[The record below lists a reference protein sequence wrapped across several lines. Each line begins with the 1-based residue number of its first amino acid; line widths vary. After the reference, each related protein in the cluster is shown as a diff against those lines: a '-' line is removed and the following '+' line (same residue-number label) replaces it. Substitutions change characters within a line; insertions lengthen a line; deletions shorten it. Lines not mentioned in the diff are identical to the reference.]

1 MMKLR
6 VAFPLSM
13 LFLLTI
19 SCEIFSI
26 TTTGGTPTPYQ
37 PPIIP
42 ETPSVAPRTLTICLG
57 QEPESLYPFGE
68 LNPAAQTIL
77 SAIYDGPYDTLK
89 YEYEPVALTQI
100 PTLKNSD
107 AQIVKSTVEAGALVV
122 DAAGSLV
129 PLAQGAIVHPAGC
142 YSEEC
147 AIIYD
152 GVTPLEMDQMVVN
165 FRMRPEL
172 TWSDGTPITADDS
185 VYAFSV
191 ISAPDAETNKY
202 LTERTQTY
210 EATDAQTVQWWG
222 KPGYIDSDYVTN
234 FFAPAPKHVWE
245 RFTPQELPE
254 IDLASRSPMGWG
266 PYMMQEWIAGDH
278 VMLKR
283 NPYYF
288 RAVDGLPKIDNLM
301 FRFTPDPDVALSEL
315 VAGRCDLIDP
325 AVRLDGHIAL
335 LQEMEKSE
343 QVKAFFT
350 PGMTIEWLGLGI
362 TPSSYDDGYNINF
375 QVDRQDFFGDA
386 HTRQGIV
393 YCLNRK
399 AVVENV
405 LFGLTTVPTTY
416 IPPDHPLFD
425 TNVSAIPYDP
435 SVGISLLEQA
445 GWRNTDGDPETP
457 LQAVTVKN
465 VKPGTP
471 LQLTYYTTTA
481 TQRRQVV
488 NILADSLAQCGIG
501 VEVKYFSQNDLY
513 TSGPEGALFGRKFDL
528 IEYAMGV
535 DSIVPPCSW
544 FVSSEI
550 PSPANQW
557 IGTNLSGYK
566 NPEYDAACRA
576 TQIELPENEKYI
588 EAYRQ
593 TQIIFGD
600 ELPAIP
606 LYYRLRTAVTR
617 PDVCNFELDSTAN
630 TLWNIENVDIG
641 EACQN

>member
-1 MMKLR
+1 
-6 VAFPLSM
+6 
-13 LFLLTI
+13 
-19 SCEIFSI
+19 
-26 TTTGGTPTPYQ
+26 
-37 PPIIP
+37 
-42 ETPSVAPRTLTICLG
+42 
-57 QEPESLYPFGE
+57 
-68 LNPAAQTIL
+68 
-77 SAIYDGPYDTLK
+77 
-89 YEYEPVALTQI
+89 
-100 PTLKNSD
+100 
-107 AQIVKSTVEAGALVV
+107 
-122 DAAGSLV
+122 
-129 PLAQGAIVHPAGC
+129 
-142 YSEEC
+142 
-147 AIIYD
+147 
-152 GVTPLEMDQMVVN
+152 
-165 FRMRPEL
+165 
-172 TWSDGTPITADDS
+172 
-185 VYAFSV
+185 
-191 ISAPDAETNKY
+191 
-202 LTERTQTY
+202 
-210 EATDAQTVQWWG
+210 
-222 KPGYIDSDYVTN
+222 
-234 FFAPAPKHVWE
+234 
-245 RFTPQELPE
+245 
-254 IDLASRSPMGWG
+254 
-266 PYMMQEWIAGDH
+266 
-278 VMLKR
+278 
-283 NPYYF
+283 
-288 RAVDGLPKIDNLM
+288 
-301 FRFTPDPDVALSEL
+301 
-315 VAGRCDLIDP
+315 
-325 AVRLDGHIAL
+325 
-335 LQEMEKSE
+335 
-343 QVKAFFT
+343 
-350 PGMTIEWLGLGI
+350 MTIEWLGLGI